1 MFLKTSWTLY
11 NNIIVIF
18 LIYMSIQYI
27 LLAIRALVVYIK
39 ELQTSILKMIFDN
52 GINVTI

>member
-27 LLAIRALVVYIK
+27 LLVIRALVVYIK
-39 ELQTSILKMIFDN
+39 ELQTSILKIIFDN

>member
-27 LLAIRALVVYIK
+27 LLVIRALVVYIK
-39 ELQTSILKMIFDN
+39 ELQTSILKIIFDN
-52 GINVTI
+52 GINVTF

>member
-27 LLAIRALVVYIK
+27 LLVIRALVVYIK
-39 ELQTSILKMIFDN
+39 ELQTSILKIIFDN
-52 GINVTI
+52 GINLTI